1 MKKIIFILAATATFA
16 FGISACSDTKHEA
29 TCTYYVSGDSI
40 SYTDTLDVK
49 YDTILGNY
57 LVASQYVAYTYKES
71 AKTNQGLMKYAIEE
85 CDRLALQTFLSK
97 SPTSLSLSLV
107 KQELYAANLR
117 LFDSLGISNPDSID
131 LDPFTV
137 HISLWNYTY
146 KGQMFNS
153 KIEVK

>member
-1 MKKIIFILAATATFA
+1 MAP
-16 FGISACSDTKHEA
+16 
-29 TCTYYVSGDSI
+29 VSFF
-40 SYTDTLDVK
+40 
-49 YDTILGNY
+49 N
-57 LVASQYVAYTYKES
+57 VASSTSDES
-71 AKTNQGLMKYAIEE
+71 FT
-85 CDRLALQTFLSK
+85 T
-97 SPTSLSLSLV
+97 SLSLV
-107 KQELYAANLR
+107 KQELYAANLQ